1 MRLFY
6 LVLAFCFSCSCWA
19 GDKTQPLVLVQRA
32 AEVSDIRSPGA
43 APFRMRAKVRTYE
56 KTPDE
61 ATYELTWVSPDQW
74 REEITIGPGKAIRI
88 GGHGIVSLKNDSA
101 EAQSVRSRVRLLII
115 PVTLTLRPEES
126 FGDVKRRKMDGIAL
140 QCIRRRGK
148 HVSETELCFDP
159 DKEVLVREDYV
170 GSVSQG
176 SVVIYSGYTAFGP
189 KLFPARI
196 KTYFSNTVK
205 TDVEVI
211 SLDQL
216 SPEDVTAFAT
226 GSGYITIPGC
236 ESPIA
241 PLATVAPDPQYPV
254 NLRKSAPQFVKLSVL
269 VDQSGAAK
277 EPKITE
283 SGGALDQSA
292 IDAVSKWKFSP
303 AMCGAQPVPF
313 PVNIEINFRTQ

>member
-1 MRLFY
+1 M
-6 LVLAFCFSCSCWA
+6 
-19 GDKTQPLVLVQRA
+19 
-32 AEVSDIRSPGA
+32 
-43 APFRMRAKVRTYE
+43 
-56 KTPDE
+56 
-61 ATYELTWVSPDQW
+61 
-74 REEITIGPGKAIRI
+74 
-88 GGHGIVSLKNDSA
+88 SLKNDSA
-101 EAQSVRSRVRLLII
+101 EAQSVRSRVRRLII

-140 QCIRRRGK
+140 QYITRRGK

-176 SVVIYSGYTAFGP
+176 SVVIYSRYTAFGP
-189 KLFPARI
+189 KLFPVRI
-196 KTYFSNTVK
+196 KTYFSNPVK

-216 SPEDVTAFAT
+216 SPVTAFAT

-269 VDQSGAAK
+269 VDQSGAPK

-292 IDAVSKWKFSP
+292 IDAVSKRKFSP

-313 PVNIEINFRTQ
+313 PVNIEIKFRTQ